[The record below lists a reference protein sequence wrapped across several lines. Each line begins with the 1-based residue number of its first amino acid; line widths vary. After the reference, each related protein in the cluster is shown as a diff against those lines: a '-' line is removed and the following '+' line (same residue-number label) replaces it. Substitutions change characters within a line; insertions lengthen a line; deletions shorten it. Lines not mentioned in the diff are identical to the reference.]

1 MNGDMNK
8 DPAQGCLKWRH
19 EMRLGNMK
27 LLARGMAIVALAISV
42 VSCASAPPPPPT
54 TVATP
59 DSPEYRIGPGD
70 MLDVFVWRNPE
81 LSVSIPV
88 RPDGKISTPLIE
100 DMPASD
106 KTPTELA
113 RDIEKALKNYV
124 QQPVVTVMVTS
135 FVGPYSRQIRVIGEA
150 ANPQAL
156 PYSDNMSL
164 LDVMIGVG
172 GLTKFAAGN
181 RAVVVR
187 KVDGKTKEFGVRIDR
202 LLKDGDVSANIPMM
216 PGDVLIIPQSF
227 F

>member
-1 MNGDMNK
+1 MT
-8 DPAQGCLKWRH
+8 
-19 EMRLGNMK
+19 
-27 LLARGMAIVALAISV
+27 V
-42 VSCASAPPPPPT
+42 APPS
-54 TVATP
+54 
-59 DSPEYRIGPGD
+59 SPEYRIGPGD

-88 RPDGKISTPLIE
+88 RPDGRISTPLIE
-100 DMPASD
+100 DMNATE

-113 RDIEKALKNYV
+113 RDIENALKNYV
-124 QQPVVTVMVTS
+124 QQPVVTVMVTT

-187 KVDGKTKEFGVRIDR
+187 KVDGGTKEFGVRIDR
-202 LLKDGDVSANIPMM
+202 LLKDGDVSANVPML

>member
-1 MNGDMNK
+1 
-8 DPAQGCLKWRH
+8 
-19 EMRLGNMK
+19 
-27 LLARGMAIVALAISV
+27 
-42 VSCASAPPPPPT
+42 
-54 TVATP
+54 
-59 DSPEYRIGPGD
+59 

-81 LSVSIPV
+81 LSVSVPV

-100 DMPASD
+100 DMTATE
-106 KTPTELA
+106 KTPTQLA
-113 RDIEKALKNYV
+113 RDIENALKNYV
-124 QQPVVTVMVTS
+124 QQPVVTVMVTG

-187 KVDGKTKEFGVRIDR
+187 KVDGASQEFGVRIDR
-202 LLKDGDVSANIPMM
+202 LLKDGDVSANVPMM

>member
-1 MNGDMNK
+1 
-8 DPAQGCLKWRH
+8 
-19 EMRLGNMK
+19 MRLGKMNPFARCMAMVV
-27 LLARGMAIVALAISV
+27 LAGSLI
-42 VSCASAPPPPPT
+42 SCASAPPPPA
-54 TVATP
+54 TVSAP
-59 DSPEYRIGPGD
+59 ASPEYRIGPGD

-81 LSVSIPV
+81 LSVSVPV

-100 DMPASD
+100 DMAATE
-106 KTPTELA
+106 KTPTQLA
-113 RDIEKALKNYV
+113 RDIETALKNYV

-150 ANPQAL
+150 TNPQAL

-187 KVDGKTKEFGVRIDR
+187 KADGKSQEFGVRIDR
-202 LLKDGDVSANIPMM
+202 LLKDGDVSANVPMM

>member
-1 MNGDMNK
+1 
-8 DPAQGCLKWRH
+8 
-19 EMRLGNMK
+19 MRLGNVK
-27 LLARGMAIVALAISV
+27 RYARCMVMVALAGSMISC
-42 VSCASAPPPPPT
+42 SSAPPPPTPAAL
-54 TVATP
+54 ATP
-59 DSPEYRIGPGD
+59 SDYRIGPGD
-70 MLDVFVWRNPE
+70 TLDVFVWRNPE

-88 RPDGKISTPLIE
+88 RPDGRISTPLIE
-100 DMPASD
+100 DMTATE

-113 RDIEKALKNYV
+113 RDIENALKNYV

-150 ANPQAL
+150 ANPQSL

-181 RAVVVR
+181 RAVVIR
-187 KVDGKTKEFGVRIDR
+187 KVEGGSKEFGVRIDR
-202 LLKDGDVSANIPMM
+202 LLKDGDVSANVPMQ

>member
-1 MNGDMNK
+1 M
-8 DPAQGCLKWRH
+8 L
-19 EMRLGNMK
+19 LGNIMPYARS
-27 LLARGMAIVALAISV
+27 LVMAVLAMTLM
-42 VSCASAPPPPPT
+42 SCASSAPPPPAS
-54 TVATP
+54 VATP
-59 DSPEYRIGPGD
+59 ASQDYRIGPGD
-70 MLDVFVWRNPE
+70 MLEVFVWRNPE
-81 LSVSIPV
+81 LSVKLPV
-88 RPDGKISTPLIE
+88 RPDGRISTPLIE
-100 DMPASD
+100 DLPATD
-106 KTPTELA
+106 KTPTQLA

-124 QQPVVTVMVTS
+124 QQPVVTVMVTN

-150 ANPQAL
+150 TNPQAL

-187 KVDGKTKEFGVRIDR
+187 KSGSGTQEFGVRIDR
-202 LLKDGDVSANIPMM
+202 LLKDGDVSANVPML

>member
-1 MNGDMNK
+1 
-8 DPAQGCLKWRH
+8 
-19 EMRLGNMK
+19 
-27 LLARGMAIVALAISV
+27 
-42 VSCASAPPPPPT
+42 
-54 TVATP
+54 
-59 DSPEYRIGPGD
+59 
-70 MLDVFVWRNPE
+70 
-81 LSVSIPV
+81 
-88 RPDGKISTPLIE
+88 LIE
-100 DMPASD
+100 DLTASE
-106 KTPTELA
+106 KTPTQLA
-113 RDIEKALKNYV
+113 RDIENALKNYV

-181 RAVVVR
+181 RAVVIR
-187 KVDGKTKEFGVRIDR
+187 KTDGGGTQELGVRIDR
-202 LLKDGDVSANIPMM
+202 LLKDGDVSANVPML